1 MSSVVGSGAAEL
13 RFYAVWFCS
22 GFICASFFF
31 FLFSFFFYIH
41 RYFDF
46 RYIICAEDEDELDD
60 EGIDVGTPKHVC
72 RQCQTHGRA

>member
-1 MSSVVGSGAAEL
+1 MRFGFVPVLSVL
-13 RFYAVWFCS
+13 LF
-22 GFICASFFF
+22 SFFF